1 MPAKFMEQRRW
12 SSPQSSTVPSAD
24 GVGAN
29 ATPTVGEVGELC
41 VDDIIPKFTEKS
53 FERGVNYYKSGMIER
68 VVRRGDRL
76 FAEVWGSEMDDLYAV
91 SVALKG
97 RDFSASCSC
106 PYNWGGYCK
115 HIAAVTLKFI
125 HGGDAFEDGGEPI
138 EDILTRLDAE
148 RLRALA
154 LRMIE
159 SHPDLV
165 ETLDDF
171 AGAAMRR
178 SG

>member
-1 MPAKFMEQRRW
+1 MPAKFMEPMRW
-12 SSPQSSTVPSAD
+12 SSPQPPPPRSAEC
-24 GVGAN
+24 VSAN
-29 ATPTVGEVGELC
+29 ATPTVGEIGELC
-41 VDDIIPKFTEKS
+41 EDDIIPKFTEKS
-53 FERGVNYYKSGMIER
+53 FERGVNYYESGMIER
-68 VVRRGDRL
+68 VVRRGGRL
-76 FAEVWGSEMDDLYAV
+76 FAEVWGSEPDDLYAV

-115 HIAAVTLKFI
+115 HIAAVALKFI
-125 HGGDAFEDGGEPI
+125 NDADAFEDGGEPI
-138 EDILTRLDAE
+138 EDILARLDAE

-154 LRMIE
+154 IRMIE

-171 AGAAMRR
+171 AAAMRH
-178 SG
+178 SA